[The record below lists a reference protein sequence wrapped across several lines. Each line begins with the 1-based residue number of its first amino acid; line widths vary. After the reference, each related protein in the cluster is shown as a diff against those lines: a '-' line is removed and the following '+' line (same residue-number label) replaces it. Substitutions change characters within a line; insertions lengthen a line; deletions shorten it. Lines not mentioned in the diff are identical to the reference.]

1 MNIPIYEAMFNEGD
15 EIQLIS
21 LVDRPAIEREFVAF
35 SEEEKIV
42 NYFNEEQQIIVSPVM
57 IPDKLILRYNDKVGN
72 FYTMF
77 SKDTI
82 EKIRYQYAKDNNF
95 NKTNL
100 NHKDNIDGI
109 IMLESWIKESN
120 DDKSNS
126 YGFNDLPI
134 GTWFATYKVDNKEVW
149 SKIKEGKINGLS
161 IEGYISY
168 NTEKF
173 EKQEVSITNKLLT
186 IFSKK
191 KKKKNNYENTL
202 IEYFSNC
209 GITEQQF
216 QEEFA
221 QADLIPHG
229 EGDISP
235 KEGKQGRTFY
245 KYVGPTAER
254 DFCKQLL
261 DLKKLYTF
269 DEIKRARNLSVN
281 AGFGPEGSSTYD
293 IWFYKGGPN
302 CKHYWQKIFAT
313 FKSQQSKG
321 PAVGKAGTP
330 MYNQPNRGFLKA
342 SAYTFEDINIFG
354 YEGKYFELAPEAIEV
369 FNSFNSMD
377 ISDDDEGMI
386 RSAALQLDAILS
398 IENEAIEYESISI
411 NSLKEAIILADDF
424 KDLMNQ
430 ISQSL
435 NIVLDSSFID
445 RHIDIISSYL
455 GQEEEFIVEP
465 LEGEIHS
472 EFIGRCISIE
482 SKNGYSIEQSS
493 AICHTKWDESI
504 KLAEVGP
511 RGGINPSK
519 KAPNSDTP
527 NKNPKGEGTAKGNA
541 GTSRGAEVPKAVEET
556 LQKKADDFNERYK
569 DNLGYG
575 VTIGQLKSVYQRGV
589 GAYNTSSSPK
599 VTSQQQWA
607 YARVNA
613 YLYLVKNGRPENKKY
628 TTDYDLL
635 PSKHPKS
642 NER

>member
-1 MNIPIYEAMFNEGD
+1 MLLKVEVKSKLYTNMNIPIYEAMFNEGD

-21 LVDRPAIEREFVAF
+21 LVDRPAIERDFVAF
-35 SEEEKIV
+35 SEQEKIV
-42 NYFNEEQQIIVSPVM
+42 NYFNEDQQIIVSPIM

-77 SKDTI
+77 SKETI

-109 IMLESWIKESN
+109 IMLESWIKQSN
-120 DDKSNS
+120 DDKSNM

-134 GTWFATYKVDNKEVW
+134 GSWYGMYKVDNKEVW

-186 IFSKK
+186 IFNKKSISKF
-191 KKKKNNYENTL
+191 NDTL

-229 EGDISP
+229 EGDIMP
-235 KEGKQGRTFY
+235 KEGKKGRTFY

-254 DFCKQLL
+254 DFCQQLL
-261 DLKKLYTF
+261 GLKRLYTF
-269 DEIKRARNLSVN
+269 DEIKRAKDLSVN
-281 AGFGPEGSSTYD
+281 AGFGPNGTSTYD
-293 IWFYKGGPN
+293 VWFYKGGPN

-321 PAVGKAGTP
+321 PAIGKAGIP
-330 MYNQPNRGFLKA
+330 MKDQPNRGYLKA
-342 SAYTFEDINIFG
+342 SAYTIEDINIFG
-354 YEGKYFELAPEAIEV
+354 YESKYFELAPEAIEV

-377 ISDDDEGMI
+377 ISEDDKGMI

-398 IENEAIEYESISI
+398 IENETIEDESISI
-411 NSLKEAIILADDF
+411 NSLNEAIILADDF

-430 ISQSL
+430 ISKSL

-445 RHIDIISSYL
+445 RHIEIINSYV
-455 GQEEEFIVEP
+455 GQEEDFVIKP
-465 LEGEIHS
+465 MAGES
-472 EFIGRCISIE
+472 KDTFIGRCVGIEINNGIE
-482 SKNGYSIEQSS
+482 SSQAA
-493 AICHTKWDESI
+493 AICYAKWDE
-504 KLAEVGP
+504 
-511 RGGINPSK
+511 R
-519 KAPNSDTP
+519 
-527 NKNPKGEGTAKGNA
+527 
-541 GTSRGAEVPKAVEET
+541 
-556 LQKKADDFNERYK
+556 
-569 DNLGYG
+569 
-575 VTIGQLKSVYQRGV
+575 
-589 GAYNTSSSPK
+589 
-599 VTSQQQWA
+599 
-607 YARVNA
+607 
-613 YLYLVKNGRPENKKY
+613 
-628 TTDYDLL
+628 
-635 PSKHPKS
+635 
-642 NER
+642 

>member
-42 NYFNEEQQIIVSPVM
+42 NYFNEDQQIIISPVM

-77 SKDTI
+77 SKETI

-120 DDKSNS
+120 NDKSND

-186 IFSKK
+186 IFNKKSISKF
-191 KKKKNNYENTL
+191 NDTL
-202 IEYFSNC
+202 IDYFSNC

-229 EGDISP
+229 EGDIMP

-261 DLKKLYTF
+261 GLKRLYTF
-269 DEIKRARNLSVN
+269 DEIKQAKDLSVN
-281 AGFGPEGSSTYD
+281 AGFGPNGTSTYD

-330 MYNQPNRGFLKA
+330 MYDQPNHGYLKA
-342 SAYTFEDINIFG
+342 SEEQFEI
-354 YEGKYFELAPEAIEV
+354 KPLAGE
-369 FNSFNSMD
+369 SK
-377 ISDDDEGMI
+377 DE
-386 RSAALQLDAILS
+386 
-398 IENEAIEYESISI
+398 Y
-411 NSLKEAIILADDF
+411 
-424 KDLMNQ
+424 
-430 ISQSL
+430 
-435 NIVLDSSFID
+435 
-445 RHIDIISSYL
+445 
-455 GQEEEFIVEP
+455 
-465 LEGEIHS
+465 
-472 EFIGRCISIE
+472 IGRCVGIE
-482 SKNGYSIEQSS
+482 INNGMESS
-493 AICHTKWDESI
+493 QAAAICYAKWDE
-504 KLAEVGP
+504 
-511 RGGINPSK
+511 R
-519 KAPNSDTP
+519 
-527 NKNPKGEGTAKGNA
+527 
-541 GTSRGAEVPKAVEET
+541 
-556 LQKKADDFNERYK
+556 
-569 DNLGYG
+569 
-575 VTIGQLKSVYQRGV
+575 
-589 GAYNTSSSPK
+589 
-599 VTSQQQWA
+599 
-607 YARVNA
+607 
-613 YLYLVKNGRPENKKY
+613 
-628 TTDYDLL
+628 
-635 PSKHPKS
+635 
-642 NER
+642 

>member
-21 LVDRPAIEREFVAF
+21 LVDRPAIERDFVAF
-35 SEEEKIV
+35 SEEKKIV
-42 NYFNEEQQIIVSPVM
+42 NYFNEDQQIIVSPVM

-120 DDKSNS
+120 NDKSNS

-134 GTWFATYKVDNKEVW
+134 GTWFAMYKVDNQEVW

-173 EKQEVSITNKLLT
+173 EKQ
-186 IFSKK
+186 IF
-191 KKKKNNYENTL
+191 ENSL
-202 IEYFSNC
+202 IKYFSNC

-229 EGDISP
+229 EGDIMP

-245 KYVGPTAER
+245 KYVGPNAER

-261 DLKKLYTF
+261 SLKRLYTF
-269 DEIKRARNLSVN
+269 DEIKQAKDLSVN
-281 AGFGPEGSSTYD
+281 AGFGPNGTSTYD

-330 MYNQPNRGFLKA
+330 MYDQPNRGYLKA
-342 SAYTFEDINIFG
+342 QLLSIFNKKINLAVDPPIVNDQGDGGIGTGGGGGVNEGVNEGVIQPLVGGNELEIGINIYG
-354 YEGKYFELAPEAIEV
+354 YEGKHFDLAPEAIV
-369 FNSFNSMD
+369 LFNSFNSMD
-377 ISDDDEGMI
+377 ISIDDEGMI

-398 IENEAIEYESISI
+398 IENEAIEYQSVSMD
-411 NSLKEAIILADDF
+411 SLNEAIILSNDF

-430 ISQSL
+430 IAQRN

-445 RHIDIISSYL
+445 RHIQIINSYL
-455 GQEEEFIVEP
+455 GQEEQFEIKP
-465 LEGEIHS
+465 LAGES
-472 EFIGRCISIE
+472 KDEYIGRCVGIE
-482 SKNGYSIEQSS
+482 VNNGKEPSQAA
-493 AICHTKWDESI
+493 AICYAKWDE
-504 KLAEVGP
+504 
-511 RGGINPSK
+511 R
-519 KAPNSDTP
+519 
-527 NKNPKGEGTAKGNA
+527 
-541 GTSRGAEVPKAVEET
+541 
-556 LQKKADDFNERYK
+556 
-569 DNLGYG
+569 
-575 VTIGQLKSVYQRGV
+575 
-589 GAYNTSSSPK
+589 
-599 VTSQQQWA
+599 
-607 YARVNA
+607 
-613 YLYLVKNGRPENKKY
+613 
-628 TTDYDLL
+628 
-635 PSKHPKS
+635 
-642 NER
+642 

>member
-1 MNIPIYEAMFNEGD
+1 MSIPIYEAMFNEGD

-42 NYFNEEQQIIVSPVM
+42 NYFNEDQQIIVSPVM

-77 SKDTI
+77 SKETI

-100 NHKDNIDGI
+100 NHKDSIDGI

-120 DDKSNS
+120 DDKSNN

-168 NTEKF
+168 KTEKF
-173 EKQEVSITNKLLT
+173 ENQEVSITNKLLN

-191 KKKKNNYENTL
+191 KKKNYENTL
-202 IEYFSNC
+202 IDYFSNC

-221 QADLIPHG
+221 QAALIPFG
-229 EGDISP
+229 EGDILP

-261 DLKKLYTF
+261 DLKRLYTF

-313 FKSQQSKG
+313 FKSQESKG

-330 MYNQPNRGFLKA
+330 MFDQPNRGFLKA
-342 SAYTFEDINIFG
+342 QLLDIFDKIKFAQDGINPPLNDSGEGGGPPSGGGDGAVNEGVSEGVNQPQAGGNESEYGINIFG
-354 YEGKYFELAPEAIEV
+354 YEGKYFELAPEAEV
-369 FNSFNSMD
+369 LFDSFKLMNVS
-377 ISDDDEGMI
+377 IDDEGMI
-386 RSAALQLDAILS
+386 RSLALQLDAILS
-398 IENEAIEYESISI
+398 IENEAREYESISME
-411 NSLKEAIILADDF
+411 SLNEAIILADDF
-424 KDLMNQ
+424 KDLMNEL
-430 ISQSL
+430 SQRL

-445 RHIDIISSYL
+445 RHVQIINSYL
-455 GQEEEFIVEP
+455 GQEEEFVIKP
-465 LEGEIHS
+465 MAGES
-472 EFIGRCISIE
+472 KDSFIGRCVGIE
-482 SKNGYSIEQSS
+482 INNGIEASQAA
-493 AICHTKWDESI
+493 AICYAKWDE
-504 KLAEVGP
+504 
-511 RGGINPSK
+511 R
-519 KAPNSDTP
+519 
-527 NKNPKGEGTAKGNA
+527 
-541 GTSRGAEVPKAVEET
+541 
-556 LQKKADDFNERYK
+556 
-569 DNLGYG
+569 
-575 VTIGQLKSVYQRGV
+575 
-589 GAYNTSSSPK
+589 
-599 VTSQQQWA
+599 
-607 YARVNA
+607 
-613 YLYLVKNGRPENKKY
+613 
-628 TTDYDLL
+628 
-635 PSKHPKS
+635 
-642 NER
+642 

>member
-1 MNIPIYEAMFNEGD
+1 MNIPIFEALFNEGD

-35 SEEEKIV
+35 SEENKIV
-42 NYFNEEQQIIVSPVM
+42 NYFNEDQQIIVSPVM

-120 DDKSNS
+120 NDKSNS

-134 GTWFATYKVDNKEVW
+134 GTWFAMYKVDNQEVW

-173 EKQEVSITNKLLT
+173 EKE
-186 IFSKK
+186 IF
-191 KKKKNNYENTL
+191 ENSL
-202 IEYFSNC
+202 IKYFSNC

-229 EGDISP
+229 EGDIMP

-261 DLKKLYTF
+261 GLKRLYTF
-269 DEIKRARNLSVN
+269 DEIKQAKDLSVN
-281 AGFGPEGSSTYD
+281 AGFGPNGTSTYD

-330 MYNQPNRGFLKA
+330 MIDQPNRGYLKA
-342 SAYTFEDINIFG
+342 QLLDIFDKNPLKLTSNPTIPPDAGTGDGGTPTSGGGAEIIGINPEIQDIVIGGNESEISFNIYG
-354 YEGKYFELAPEAIEV
+354 YEGKHFELSPEAQV
-369 FNSFNSMD
+369 LFNSFNLMN
-377 ISDDDEGMI
+377 ITPDDEGMI
-386 RSAALQLDAILS
+386 RSLALQLDAILS
-398 IENEAIEYESISI
+398 IENEAIEYQSVSMD
-411 NSLKEAIILADDF
+411 SLNEAVILSDDF

-430 ISQSL
+430 ISQRL

-445 RHIDIISSYL
+445 RHIQIINSYL
-455 GQEEEFIVEP
+455 GQEEQFEIKP
-465 LEGEIHS
+465 LAGES
-472 EFIGRCISIE
+472 KDAYIGRCVGIE
-482 SKNGYSIEQSS
+482 INNGMDSS
-493 AICHTKWDESI
+493 QAAAICYAKWDE
-504 KLAEVGP
+504 
-511 RGGINPSK
+511 R
-519 KAPNSDTP
+519 
-527 NKNPKGEGTAKGNA
+527 
-541 GTSRGAEVPKAVEET
+541 
-556 LQKKADDFNERYK
+556 
-569 DNLGYG
+569 
-575 VTIGQLKSVYQRGV
+575 
-589 GAYNTSSSPK
+589 
-599 VTSQQQWA
+599 
-607 YARVNA
+607 
-613 YLYLVKNGRPENKKY
+613 
-628 TTDYDLL
+628 
-635 PSKHPKS
+635 
-642 NER
+642 

>member
-1 MNIPIYEAMFNEGD
+1 MKDKQKLKFLKIEVKFKLYTNMNIPIYEAMFNEGD

-42 NYFNEEQQIIVSPVM
+42 NYFNEDQQIIISPVM

-77 SKDTI
+77 SKETI

-120 DDKSNS
+120 NDKSND

-186 IFSKK
+186 IFNKKSISKF
-191 KKKKNNYENTL
+191 NDTL
-202 IEYFSNC
+202 IDYFSNC

-229 EGDISP
+229 EGDIMP

-261 DLKKLYTF
+261 GLKRLYTF
-269 DEIKRARNLSVN
+269 DEIKQAKDLSVN
-281 AGFGPEGSSTYD
+281 AGFGPNGTSTYD

-330 MYNQPNRGFLKA
+330 MYDQPNHGYLKA
-342 SAYTFEDINIFG
+342 SEEQFEI
-354 YEGKYFELAPEAIEV
+354 KPLAGE
-369 FNSFNSMD
+369 SK
-377 ISDDDEGMI
+377 DE
-386 RSAALQLDAILS
+386 
-398 IENEAIEYESISI
+398 Y
-411 NSLKEAIILADDF
+411 
-424 KDLMNQ
+424 
-430 ISQSL
+430 
-435 NIVLDSSFID
+435 
-445 RHIDIISSYL
+445 
-455 GQEEEFIVEP
+455 
-465 LEGEIHS
+465 
-472 EFIGRCISIE
+472 IGRCVGIE
-482 SKNGYSIEQSS
+482 INNGMESS
-493 AICHTKWDESI
+493 QAAAICYAKWDE
-504 KLAEVGP
+504 
-511 RGGINPSK
+511 R
-519 KAPNSDTP
+519 
-527 NKNPKGEGTAKGNA
+527 
-541 GTSRGAEVPKAVEET
+541 
-556 LQKKADDFNERYK
+556 
-569 DNLGYG
+569 
-575 VTIGQLKSVYQRGV
+575 
-589 GAYNTSSSPK
+589 
-599 VTSQQQWA
+599 
-607 YARVNA
+607 
-613 YLYLVKNGRPENKKY
+613 
-628 TTDYDLL
+628 
-635 PSKHPKS
+635 
-642 NER
+642 